1 MKQQTKGG
9 ALHRLWQALPW
20 LWMAAAY
27 LFDLWYQ
34 LVPGKWIVDSDLAS
48 EMILSDLLNKEGS
61 IISHNW
67 FYSTELKVVNLQWFY
82 RLGLLLFPEVKGAR
96 VLVGT
101 VSNSGTTRYF
111 TELDMRM
118 TWHEVEGGEERA
130 FDWYA
135 QGVDLAGEKGVGKAQ
150 TYAEKYFLLKFF
162 HVPTKKDDPDEA
174 RRTSRGELRQ
184 AGTQAAAE
192 TAAYQRQAVEQMAL
206 ELCGGDLEKVR
217 QTYVVMTRNEARGYA
232 GTDDLGKLSRAA
244 LAIVYGR
251 MKATYKDRLG
261 KEFVFKAEVADDV
274 VEG

>member
-1 MKQQTKGG
+1 MGLMQKLLEIQ
-9 ALHRLWQALPW
+9 R
-20 LWMAAAY
+20 
-27 LFDLWYQ
+27 D
-34 LVPGKWIVDSDLAS
+34 VDSFLKDMQVGEGRQAYKAVDS
-48 EMILSDLLNKEGS
+48 E
-61 IISHNW
+61 
-67 FYSTELKVVNLQWFY
+67 KVLERIRPLMNEK
-82 RLGLLLFPEVKGAR
+82 GLLLFPEVKGAR
-96 VLVGT
+96 VLVGST
-101 VSNSGTTRYF
+101 SNGGTTRYF
-111 TELDMRM
+111 TEMDMCM
-118 TWHEVEGGEERA
+118 TWHDVETGEERA

-162 HVPTKKDDPDEA
+162 HIPTKKDDPDEA
-174 RRTSRGELRQ
+174 KRTSRGELRQ
-184 AGTQAAAE
+184 SGTQAAE
-192 TAAYQRQAVEQMAL
+192 EVEVYQRMAVEQMAL